1 MTSLT
6 TTLTGGAGL
15 DDVIPLGGFPI
26 VRTDS
31 LQLIEHL
38 AHKLDTSE
46 QQILCFANT
55 NLVVRCQSMID
66 EMSEPSV
73 LIVNDGVGI
82 DIATWLI
89 HKQKFIENL
98 NGTDFTPAFLHAVKD
113 RAKVFLFGAKPGIAE
128 RAAKVLEQ
136 MGIAVVGFK
145 HGYVQA
151 AETQSLIESINSSE
165 ANVLLVAIGNPAQE
179 RWLLEHHRQLRA
191 TVLIGVGALLD
202 FLAGDKPRAPALV
215 QKLRMEWF
223 YRLCL
228 EPTRLL
234 RRYTLDIGTFLALCF
249 RQEKRRKQSID
260 GTAQKNAS
268 HQKEPS
274 AS

>member
-1 MTSLT
+1 MTSLAKT
-6 TTLTGGAGL
+6 L

-26 VRTDS
+26 VRTHS
-31 LQLIEHL
+31 AQLIDHL
-38 AHKLDTSE
+38 AQRLETGE

-55 NLVVRCQSMID
+55 NLIVQCQTMLN
-66 EMSEPSV
+66 EMSKPPM

-98 NGTDFTPAFLHAVKD
+98 NGTDFTPAFLQAVKD
-113 RAKVFLFGAKPGIAE
+113 RAQVFLFGAKPGIAE
-128 RAAKVLEQ
+128 QAAKVLEDA
-136 MGIAVVGFK
+136 GIAVVGFK

-151 AETQSLIESINSSE
+151 QETQALIEFINSSE
-165 ANVLLVAIGNPAQE
+165 ANILLVAIGNPAQE
-179 RWLLEHHRQLRA
+179 RWLLEHHRNLRA

-234 RRYTLDIGTFLALCF
+234 RRYTIDIGKFLALCF
-249 RQEKRRKQSID
+249 KQEKQRKQSMSNTSI
-260 GTAQKNAS
+260 
-268 HQKEPS
+268 HKESINKESS